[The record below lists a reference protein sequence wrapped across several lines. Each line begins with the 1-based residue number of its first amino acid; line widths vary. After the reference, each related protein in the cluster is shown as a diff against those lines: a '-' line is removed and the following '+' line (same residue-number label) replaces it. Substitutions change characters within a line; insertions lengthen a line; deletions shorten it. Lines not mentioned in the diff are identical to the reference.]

1 MPVVVV
7 ATITPAPG
15 QSEAVEAVLTDIV
28 PAVHAEEGC
37 EMYAL
42 HRAGEKFVMVEKWS
56 DMAALGAHGSGLN
69 VKGLN
74 ERLAG
79 LVGGRSSIEIL
90 EPVPVGDGRK
100 GAV

>member
-7 ATITPAPG
+7 ATITPAAG
-15 QSEAVEAVLTDIV
+15 QSAAVEAVLRDII

-37 EMYAL
+37 ETYAL
-42 HRAGEKFVMVEKWS
+42 HRAGDKFLMVEKWN

-79 LVGGRSSIEIL
+79 LVGSRPSIEIL
-90 EPVPVGDGRK
+90 EPVPVGDERK